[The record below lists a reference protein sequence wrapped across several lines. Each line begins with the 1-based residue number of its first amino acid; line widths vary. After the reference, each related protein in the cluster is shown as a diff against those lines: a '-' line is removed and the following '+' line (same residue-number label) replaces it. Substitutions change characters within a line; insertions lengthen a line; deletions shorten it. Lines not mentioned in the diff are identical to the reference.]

1 MPDLAGWR
9 RERLPVVPETAYF
22 TLAPDW
28 ICEVL
33 SPGTARLD
41 RQRKLAVYAR
51 EGVADA
57 WLLDPIERTLEV
69 LRLDGKQWV
78 MVSVHAGDE
87 EVHAEPFEGTGVVLA
102 RLWA

>member
-1 MPDLAGWR
+1 
-9 RERLPVVPETAYF
+9 
-22 TLAPDW
+22 
-28 ICEVL
+28 VL

-51 EGVADA
+51 EGVTHA

-78 MVSVHAGDE
+78 IVSVHADDE
-87 EVHAEPFEGTGVVLA
+87 EVHAVPFEATGVALG